1 MDRLQKE
8 EYINKDFK
16 QKVVSPL
23 GNMPSVKKQADK
35 WFMEFIKLQSEF
47 LTRYKENSMFDY
59 AKKISLAFGDQVE
72 DEYRVKFS

>member
-1 MDRLQKE
+1 MKDMEKQ
-8 EYINKDFK
+8 EYIRKDFEK
-16 QKVVSPL
+16 RVVVSL